1 MKIVQFQDEL
11 DDCISKYEKSIR
23 ALNKEVDDFN
33 ESNDLINKDIDL
45 AKKQYTEKTYSELK
59 CFKCN
64 KKLIGLRFFMFPCK
78 HIFDL
83 ECLIE
88 TYWEFE
94 VNKLGDDKFRAKV
107 KIINALSNKI
117 NDL

>member
-1 MKIVQFQDEL
+1 
-11 DDCISKYEKSIR
+11 
-23 ALNKEVDDFN
+23 
-33 ESNDLINKDIDL
+33 
-45 AKKQYTEKTYSELK
+45 
-59 CFKCN
+59 
-64 KKLIGLRFFMFPCK
+64 MFPCK

-117 NDL
+117 NDLKKRKKIVEEEKK